1 MKFKLPCIKIL
12 KVNSSTLRGNDSI
25 SVLSPL
31 PLVILTGKNSNLV
44 EQILFFKMAL
54 FKNRL
59 HHAEK
64 QTSSHLLFP

>member
-1 MKFKLPCIKIL
+1 MKFKLPCIRIL

-31 PLVILTGKNSNLV
+31 PLVLILTGKNSNLV

-64 QTSSHLLFP
+64 QTSSH